1 LKIEVFWGYSAN
13 AVRIHICVAICT
25 FLLVAILKKELKIE
39 RDLYEILQILSVS
52 QFDKAPINTLISE
65 SDLQSLDNQL
75 QKQACLF
82 DF

>member
-1 LKIEVFWGYSAN
+1 
-13 AVRIHICVAICT
+13 
-25 FLLVAILKKELKIE
+25 VAILKKELKID

-52 QFDKAPINTLISE
+52 QFEKTPINTLVSKAE
-65 SDLQSLDNQL
+65 LHNFPDHT

>member
-1 LKIEVFWGYSAN
+1 LSLATVP
-13 AVRIHICVAICT
+13 
-25 FLLVAILKKELKIE
+25 LVAILKKELKIK

-52 QFDKAPINTLISE
+52 QFDKTPINTLISE
-65 SDLQSLDNQL
+65 SDLQSFSDQL